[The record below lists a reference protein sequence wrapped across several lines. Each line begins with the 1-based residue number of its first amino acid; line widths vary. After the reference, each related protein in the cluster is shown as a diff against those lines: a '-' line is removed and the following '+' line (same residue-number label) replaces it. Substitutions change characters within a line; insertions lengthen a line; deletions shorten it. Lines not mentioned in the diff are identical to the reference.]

1 MSTAPDDFTAKLIDE
16 YRANG
21 GKVGG
26 MFGGMQLLLL
36 HHVGA
41 KSGQERVT
49 PLAYLEDD
57 GHYVIF
63 ASKAGAPT
71 NPGWYHNLKAHPN
84 VSIEVGDQQYDV
96 VATEASRRRARPAV
110 QRPGRTGPGV
120 WRVPEQ
126 DRRPGDPGDR
136 ARSGRG
142 LAVKVRA
149 P

>member
-49 PLAYLEDD
+49 PLAYLEDN

-71 NPGWYHNLKAHPN
+71 NPGWYHNLKADPN

-96 VATEASRRRARPAV
+96 VATEA
-110 QRPGRTGPGV
+110 TGDE
-120 WRVPEQ
+120 R
-126 DRRPGDPGDR
+126 DRLFD
-136 ARSGRG
+136 AQ
-142 LAVKVRA
+142 VERA
-149 P
+149 PGFGDYQSKAGGRVIPAIVLERAAA